1 MRFELLSLALAGLA
15 TAADTCTDDV
25 TITELTKQFDCEVVE
40 GLVSV
45 SEELNGKLVI
55 SGAKQFKGG
64 FNVSGVTN
72 LLGIESDS
80 LNSIGG
86 DFLLQDLNLL
96 TSLKFTALK
105 SINKLTMR
113 RLKIISGLTFGGSG
127 VSNATDVEINDCGA
141 LNDLTGLQITTV
153 NNLKIIN
160 NPSLTKFDSSLVT
173 INETLI
179 LTGNGD
185 SFNVKMSDLE
195 TAFDIQ
201 VSDVK
206 SFEVPALE
214 TIGSALRFENN
225 SMIESFEAKNLTL
238 VGKNEKDG
246 GSLSFNNNKAL
257 NNLSFPVLEKIN
269 GDLTIV
275 NNTNLTELS
284 GFPELTDVYGA
295 LLLGGSFEEIDLP
308 KVKSYG
314 GAVTVKSS
322 ANISD
327 DDFCSFLDNAKVAGK
342 KSCEANL
349 DEKDANSKDGKG
361 GDKKGSDDGDS
372 GAATFQLSTAAMGLT
387 FFAAVAQLL

>member
-1 MRFELLSLALAGLA
+1 MH

-160 NPSLTKFDSSLVT
+160 NPSLSKFDSSLVT

-295 LLLGGSFEEIDLP
+295 LLLGGSFEE
-308 KVKSYG
+308 
-314 GAVTVKSS
+314 
-322 ANISD
+322 
-327 DDFCSFLDNAKVAGK
+327 
-342 KSCEANL
+342 
-349 DEKDANSKDGKG
+349 
-361 GDKKGSDDGDS
+361 
-372 GAATFQLSTAAMGLT
+372 
-387 FFAAVAQLL
+387 

>member
-15 TAADTCTDDV
+15 TAADTCKDDV

-80 LNSIGG
+80 LNAIGG

-160 NPSLTKFDSSLVT
+160 NPSLSKFDSSLVT

>member
-25 TITELTKQFDCEVVE
+25 TITELSKQFDCEVVE

-195 TAFDIQ
+195 SAFDIQ

-225 SMIESFEAKNLTL
+225 SMIESFEANNLTL

-275 NNTNLTELS
+275 NNTNLTALS

-314 GAVTVKSS
+314 GAVTAKSS

-361 GDKKGSDDGDS
+361 GGKKGSDDGDS

-387 FFAAVAQLL
+387 FLAAAAQLL